1 MASAVRLEAG
11 LAVVAGA
18 TVDVGAGLGEGD
30 VVVDGEVVADPQPA
44 TRMRA
49 TSATTMGANG
59 RRACRGVDMA
69 GIVARVTCPPGRA
82 ASDVAFLIAC
92 PVDPERPVPTVFL
105 GRTRQRFYPS
115 LPGPGVPIGQ
125 ALPVFPFSEAVSS
138 AAPAASRCARCR
150 LCVFAHAP

>member
-18 TVDVGAGLGEGD
+18 TVDVGAGEGD

-49 TSATTMGANG
+49 TSATTRGANG

-92 PVDPERPVPTVFL
+92 PVDPERPGAYCIPRTNPSTVL
-105 GRTRQRFYPS
+105 S
-115 LPGPGVPIGQ
+115 LPPWTG
-125 ALPVFPFSEAVSS
+125 S
-138 AAPAASRCARCR
+138 A
-150 LCVFAHAP
+150 